1 MSIISINYI
10 LPFLYRRLSDETQS
24 RKVSRSSTN
33 QLIADVANG
42 LAAHIEGPDPP
53 NLPPGGHGSLHM
65 GQNGGTSSSMSS
77 GSPMA
82 VTALASSPCSPF
94 HNCYADVQ
102 AKPPAASNTTSHNTS
117 HMTSFRPPIGN
128 TFKDFGKILC
138 PYKNS
143 QYQIEYYPHLVGN
156 LILTLFLYY

>member
-1 MSIISINYI
+1 M
-10 LPFLYRRLSDETQS
+10 FTHFYRRLSDETQS

-42 LAAHIEGPDPP
+42 LAAHIDGPDPP
-53 NLPPGGHGSLHM
+53 NLPLGGHSSLHM
-65 GQNGGTSSSMSS
+65 GGQNGGTCSSMSS

-82 VTALASSPCSPF
+82 VTALATSPCSPF

-102 AKPPAASNTTSHNTS
+102 AKPSTASNTTSHNTS

-128 TFKDFGKILC
+128 STFKTCL
-138 PYKNS
+138 
-143 QYQIEYYPHLVGN
+143 
-156 LILTLFLYY
+156 

>member
-1 MSIISINYI
+1 MSINYM

-102 AKPPAASNTTSHNTS
+102 AKPLAASTTSHNTS

-128 TFKDFGKILC
+128 T
-138 PYKNS
+138 
-143 QYQIEYYPHLVGN
+143 
-156 LILTLFLYY
+156 T